1 MKLGEKIK
9 FYREKRGY
17 TLTSLAQK
25 AGIAKSTLHKIE
37 ENKTN
42 PTINTLWSIA
52 TILEIPFGELVNKDC
67 EIKEDNVSV
76 SLIEKSDDI
85 EVYKMMLIN
94 YASYVSQPHFNGVIE
109 QVYVIKGSVLIGEI
123 QNPKLLTQRDSYEF
137 KADIPHI
144 YKAMDDE
151 VILFVSVFYPKN
163 YELFFYE
170 DRFVKIFNKEYVNKV
185 KKELE
190 NGIDTIRVIAKEI
203 DFDFYK
209 IFKSIQIVN
218 SKSGIFLSSV
228 GKNNLYGI
236 KRFLKNLNSNRL
248 ENIKSKNNF
257 TYKLLNNELSILFQT
272 PENMIEAK
280 EFIFN
285 KTSLKNNSSD
295 FERRI
300 NVDLYSFF
308 EYFHPGY
315 TLQALLIGAFLN
327 KYATKGKIL
336 DIGSGPGN
344 HLNLINEFTDNK
356 FKFDCVEPSPKSI
369 FYLKKISNIE
379 NIYHDSFLKLNFK
392 EKFDTLLSV
401 GSSHH
406 MNLFMF
412 LEKSFKLLKSRGY
425 LIISDEFISEYN
437 TKLEREKNLILHHTS
452 YMLKVMFSIKDLTF
466 KEQELYNLFRENI
479 PYVRYLALNNE
490 ISLSK
495 NILNKLFNQVKNFY
509 IEEISNNLIAYYI
522 FMILELEALVT
533 GLDYEEEC
541 KTYSEN
547 LINIAKEVGFDVIHH
562 LNFYPT
568 FKEAGTHLIVLRKSE

>member
-9 FYREKRGY
+9 FYRRKREY

-25 AGIAKSTLHKIE
+25 AGIAKSTLYKIE

-52 TILEIPFGELVNKDC
+52 AILEIPFGELVNKDS
-67 EIKEDNVSV
+67 EIKEDNVTV
-76 SLIEKSDDI
+76 SLVEKSDDI
-85 EVYKMMLIN
+85 EVYKMTLIN

-109 QVYVIKGSVLIGEI
+109 QVYVIKGSVLIGKI
-123 QNPKLLTQRDSYEF
+123 QNPKLLTQKDCYEF
-137 KADIPHI
+137 KADVPHI

-151 VILFVSVFYPKN
+151 VILIVTVSYPNN

-170 DRFVKIFNKEYVNKV
+170 DRFVKVFNKEYVDKV

-190 NGIDTIRVIAKEI
+190 NGTDTIRVIAKKV
-203 DFDFYK
+203 DFDFYNT
-209 IFKSIQIVN
+209 FKNIQIVS
-218 SKSGIFLSSV
+218 SKSAVFLCSV
-228 GKNNLYGI
+228 RKNNLYGI
-236 KRFLKNLNSNRL
+236 KRFLKNLNADTL
-248 ENIKSKNNF
+248 ENIKGRNNF
-257 TYKLLNNELSILFQT
+257 TYKLLHSELSILFQI
-272 PENMIEAK
+272 PENMVEAK

-285 KTSLKNNSSD
+285 KNSLKNDDSD
-295 FERRI
+295 FERKI
-300 NVDLYSFF
+300 NIDLYSFF

-327 KYATKGKIL
+327 KYAKGKIL

-369 FYLKKISNIE
+369 FYLKKTANIE
-379 NIYHDSFLKLNFK
+379 YIYHDSFLKLNFK

-412 LEKSFKLLKSRGY
+412 LERSFKLLKSKGY
-425 LIISDEFISEYN
+425 LIISDEFVSNYD

-452 YMLKVMFSIKDLTF
+452 YMLKVMFPIQYLTPR
-466 KEQELYNLFRENI
+466 EEELYNLFRENI

-495 NILNKLFNQVKNFY
+495 NILNKLFNQVKIFY
-509 IEEISNNLIAYYI
+509 IEEISNKLMAYYI
-522 FMILELEALVT
+522 FMILELEALVA
-533 GLDYEEEC
+533 GLDFEEEC
-541 KTYSEN
+541 KTYSGN
-547 LINIAKEVGFDVIHH
+547 LIDIAKEVGFDCLQH

-568 FKEAGTHLIVLRKSE
+568 FKEAGTHLIILRKS